1 MIAGVSNREFQHIEN
16 ASWQVAD
23 AFSWSYR
30 GPQGKAASSTVGTQ
44 PAGELPG
51 PARESPRSGSILAA
65 HRCMSRVMCDKD
77 A

>member
-30 GPQGKAASSTVGTQ
+30 GPQGKAPVPGASWRLIG
-44 PAGELPG
+44 ACR
-51 PARESPRSGSILAA
+51 A
-65 HRCMSRVMCDKD
+65 
-77 A
+77 